1 MKYLITGGF
10 GDIGSML
17 YKAYEKQGLEILHFD
32 KQQNIQAN
40 RLLHLAAKSPPAS
53 VAQIIESNIVY
64 LHEIADYAVRNGI
77 GEIIFFS
84 GAAIYGKQNKE
95 NVSEADPSLDAD
107 IYGLSK
113 LFGEKLLE
121 QTGLRILSLRL
132 PAVLGMKNTTNFLA
146 RCYMRL
152 IKGENIE
159 LTNAGRTFNNLIAV
173 ENIFH
178 FLREVKLQKEYDTI
192 NLATAKEMTIIEI
205 VNLMKHLLNST
216 SDIKISDAKN
226 SFFNISTKKA
236 ELKYGFNP
244 DSTALSI
251 ERWVHQRLKYEGNTA

>member
-1 MKYLITGGF
+1 MRYLITGGF
-10 GDIGSML
+10 GDVGSML
-17 YKAYEKQGLEILHFD
+17 YKAYKEQGAEIRHFD
-32 KQQNIQAN
+32 KQQHIEAE

-53 VAQIIESNIVY
+53 VLQIIESNIIY
-64 LHEIADYAVRNGI
+64 LHDVANYAVRHGI
-77 GEIIFFS
+77 KEVVFFS
-84 GAAIYGKQNKE
+84 SASIYGKQNKE
-95 NVSEADPSLDAD
+95 NVSETDSILDAD

-121 QTGLRILSLRL
+121 KTDLKVLSIRL

-146 RCYMRL
+146 RCFIRL
-152 IKGENIE
+152 IKDENIE

-205 VNLMKHLLNST
+205 VSLMKHLLNST
-216 SDIKISDAKN
+216 SDIIISEAKN

-236 ELKYGFNP
+236 ELEYGFNP